1 MTGSN
6 IPLSS
11 ICNPSSPS
19 SAKAKHKQHSSEPAS
34 EYEKWVARLYN
45 TPFFHPINN
54 GLMNISILYDLMGS
68 PLDDVSFVNYF
79 LQNFVLQLD

>member
-1 MTGSN
+1 
-6 IPLSS
+6 L
-11 ICNPSSPS
+11 
-19 SAKAKHKQHSSEPAS
+19 EPAS

-68 PLDDVSFVNYF
+68 PLDDVSFVNYC
-79 LQNFVLQLD
+79 LQKSVLLCCWCVVALLINSKLAH